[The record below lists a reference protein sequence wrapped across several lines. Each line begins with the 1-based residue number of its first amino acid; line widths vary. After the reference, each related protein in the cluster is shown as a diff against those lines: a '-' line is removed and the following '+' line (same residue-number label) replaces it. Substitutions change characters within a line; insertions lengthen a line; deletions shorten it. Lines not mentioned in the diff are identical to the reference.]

1 MIKVVTLLTRKPG
14 MSSEAFIEHYET
26 HHRKIGEKYLSGFA
40 TKYQRRYM
48 QSAGF
53 REQDG
58 DAPPFDVLMELW
70 YPDQEA
76 LNGELAGLSTEEAQA
91 EIAADEERLF
101 DRELIRSYTVEE
113 YESEMPVLEAG
124 I

>member
-1 MIKVVTLLTRKPG
+1 
-14 MSSEAFIEHYET
+14 
-26 HHRKIGEKYLSGFA
+26 
-40 TKYQRRYM
+40 M

-58 DAPPFDVLMELW
+58 DAPPFDVLMEIW
-70 YPDQEA
+70 YPDQKA
-76 LNGELAGLSTEEAQA
+76 LNGALAMLSTEEALA

-113 YESEMPVLEAG
+113 YESEMPVVEAG